1 MEPAETEA
9 DELLRRAGT
18 GDEEAFAALY
28 RRFQGPVHR
37 FAWRMT
43 GSRETAEDVT
53 QETFLALLRGPTR
66 YDASRGPLGAYLYGI
81 ARNLLARRL
90 GRDRPYVAL
99 PEGDAGALRAT
110 DLGADPERQRA
121 VGTVREAVLGLP
133 VHYREVVVLCE
144 LQGLPYDEAA
154 AALGCPVG
162 TVRSR
167 LHRARAL
174 LSARLRTEPRSPAW
188 SGSKRTV
195 ETAS

>member
-1 MEPAETEA
+1 VDLAETDA
-9 DELLRRAGT
+9 DELLRRASS
-18 GDEEAFAALY
+18 GDEDAFVALY

-66 YDASRGPLGAYLYGI
+66 YESGRGPLGAYLYGI
-81 ARNLLARRL
+81 ARNLLARRA
-90 GRDRPYVAL
+90 GRDRPYVPL
-99 PEGDAGALRAT
+99 SEGEEGALRAT
-110 DLGADPERQRA
+110 DLSADPERQRA
-121 VGTVREAVLGLP
+121 VGTIREAVLGLP
-133 VHYREVVVLCE
+133 MHYREVVVLCE
-144 LQGLPYDEAA
+144 LQGLPYEEAA
-154 AALGCPVG
+154 TALECPLG

-174 LSARLRTEPRSPAW
+174 LAARLRTDRAPSWNAP
-188 SGSKRTV
+188 KRTV

>member
-1 MEPAETEA
+1 MDLAETDA
-9 DELLRRAGT
+9 DELLRRASS
-18 GDEEAFAALY
+18 GDEDAFVALY

-66 YDASRGPLGAYLYGI
+66 YDSARGPLGAYVYGI
-81 ARNLLARRL
+81 ARNLLARRA
-90 GRDRPYVAL
+90 GRDRPYVPL
-99 PEGDAGALRAT
+99 SDGEESALRAT

-121 VGTVREAVLGLP
+121 VGTIREAVLGLP
-133 VHYREVVVLCE
+133 MHYREVVVLCE
-144 LQGLPYDEAA
+144 LQGLPYEEAA
-154 AALGCPVG
+154 AALECPIG

-174 LSARLRTEPRSPAW
+174 LAARLCTDRAPSW
-188 SGSKRTV
+188 SGAKRTA
-195 ETAS
+195 ETAT

>member
-1 MEPAETEA
+1 MDLTGIDA
-9 DELLRRAGT
+9 DELLRRAGI
-18 GDEEAFAALY
+18 GDEDAFAALY
-28 RRFQGPVHR
+28 GRFQGSVHR

-53 QETFLALLRGPTR
+53 QETFLALLRGTGR
-66 YDASRGPLGAYLYGI
+66 YDAARGPLGAYLYGI

-90 GRDRPYVAL
+90 GSDRPYVAL
-99 PEGDAGALRAT
+99 AAGAEDALRAT
-110 DLGADPERQRA
+110 DIGADPERQRA
-121 VGTVREAVLGLP
+121 VGTIREAVLRLP

-144 LQGLPYDEAA
+144 LQGLPYEEAA
-154 AALGCPVG
+154 AALECPVG

-174 LSARLRTEPRSPAW
+174 LAARLRTDRAPSWNAP
-188 SGSKRTV
+188 KRTV

>member
-1 MEPAETEA
+1 VDLADTDA
-9 DELLRRAGT
+9 DELLRRASS

-53 QETFLALLRGPTR
+53 QETFLALLRGSTR
-66 YDASRGPLGAYLYGI
+66 YEKGRGPLGAYLYGI
-81 ARNLLARRL
+81 ARNLLARRA

-99 PEGDAGALRAT
+99 SADGAAALRAT

-121 VGTVREAVLGLP
+121 VGTIREAVLALP

-144 LQGLPYDEAA
+144 LQGLPYEEAA
-154 AALGCPVG
+154 AALLCPVG

-174 LSARLRTEPRSPAW
+174 LQAKLRTQRAPAW

>member
-1 MEPAETEA
+1 MDATGPDA
-9 DELLRRAGT
+9 DELLRRAGA
-18 GDEEAFAALY
+18 GDAEAFAALY

-66 YDASRGPLGAYLYGI
+66 YESGRGPLGAYLYGI
-81 ARNLLARRL
+81 ARNLLARRA
-90 GRDRPYVAL
+90 GRDRPYVPL
-99 PEGDAGALRAT
+99 PDGELRAT

-121 VGTVREAVLGLP
+121 VGTIREAVLALP
-133 VHYREVVVLCE
+133 MHYREVVVLCE

-154 AALGCPVG
+154 AALECPVG

-174 LSARLRTEPRSPAW
+174 LAARLRTERAPSW

-195 ETAS
+195 ETTS

>member
-1 MEPAETEA
+1 MDLAETDS
-9 DELLRRAGT
+9 DELLRRASL
-18 GDEEAFAALY
+18 GDEDAFAALY

-43 GSRETAEDVT
+43 GRRETAEDVT

-66 YDASRGPLGAYLYGI
+66 YEKGRGPLGAYLYGI

-90 GRDRPYVAL
+90 GRDRPYVPL
-99 PEGDAGALRAT
+99 SEGEEGALRAT
-110 DLGADPERQRA
+110 DLGADQERQRA
-121 VGTVREAVLGLP
+121 VGSVREAVLGLP

-144 LQGLPYDEAA
+144 LQGLPYEETA

-174 LSARLRTEPRSPAW
+174 LAARLRTDRAPAW
-188 SGSKRTV
+188 SGSKRAV
-195 ETAS
+195 ETTS

>member
-1 MEPAETEA
+1 VDLAETDA
-9 DELLRRAGT
+9 DELLRRASL
-18 GDEEAFAALY
+18 GDEDAFAALY

-43 GSRETAEDVT
+43 GRRETAEDVT
-53 QETFLALLRGPTR
+53 QETFLALLRGATR
-66 YDASRGPLGAYLYGI
+66 YEKGRGPLGAYLYGI

-90 GRDRPYVAL
+90 GRDRPYVPL
-99 PEGDAGALRAT
+99 SEGEEGALRAT

-121 VGTVREAVLGLP
+121 VGNIREAVLGLP

-144 LQGLPYDEAA
+144 LQGLPYEEAA
-154 AALGCPVG
+154 TALECPVG

-174 LSARLRTEPRSPAW
+174 LAARLRTDRAPAW
-188 SGSKRTV
+188 SGSKRAV
-195 ETAS
+195 ETTS

>member
-1 MEPAETEA
+1 VDLAETDA
-9 DELLRRAGT
+9 DELLRRASL

-37 FAWRMT
+37 FVWRMT
-43 GSRETAEDVT
+43 GRRETAEDVT

-66 YDASRGPLGAYLYGI
+66 YDRERGPLGAYLYGI
-81 ARNLLARRL
+81 ARNLRARRA
-90 GRDRPYVAL
+90 GRDRPYVPLSEGEASAL
-99 PEGDAGALRAT
+99 QAT

-121 VGTVREAVLGLP
+121 VGSIREAVLGLP

-144 LQGLPYDEAA
+144 LQGLPYEEAA
-154 AALGCPVG
+154 TALDCPVG

-174 LSARLRTEPRSPAW
+174 LAARLRTDRAPSW

>member
-1 MEPAETEA
+1 MDLAETGA
-9 DELLRRAGT
+9 DELLRRASS
-18 GDEEAFAALY
+18 GDEDAFVALY

-66 YDASRGPLGAYLYGI
+66 YESGRGPLGAYLYGI
-81 ARNLLARRL
+81 ARNLLARRA
-90 GRDRPYVAL
+90 GRDRAYVPL
-99 PEGDAGALRAT
+99 SEGEEGALRAT
-110 DLGADPERQRA
+110 DLSADPERQRA
-121 VGTVREAVLGLP
+121 VGTIREAVLGLP
-133 VHYREVVVLCE
+133 MHYREVVVLCE
-144 LQGLPYDEAA
+144 LQGLPYEEAA
-154 AALGCPVG
+154 TALECPVG

-174 LSARLRTEPRSPAW
+174 LAARLRADRAPSW
-188 SGSKRTV
+188 SAPKRTV

>member
-1 MEPAETEA
+1 MDLAETDA
-9 DELLRRAGT
+9 DELLRRAT
-18 GDEEAFAALY
+18 LGDEEAFAALY

-43 GSRETAEDVT
+43 GRRETAEDVT

-66 YDASRGPLGAYLYGI
+66 YESGRGPLGAYVYGI
-81 ARNLLARRL
+81 ARNLLARRA
-90 GRDRPYVAL
+90 GRDRPYVPL
-99 PEGDAGALRAT
+99 SDGEEGALRAT

-121 VGTVREAVLGLP
+121 VGTIREAVLGLP
-133 VHYREVVVLCE
+133 MHHREVVVLCD
-144 LQGLPYDEAA
+144 LQGLPYEEAA
-154 AALGCPVG
+154 AALLCPVG

-174 LSARLRTEPRSPAW
+174 LAARLRTDRAPSW

-195 ETAS
+195 ETAT

>member
-1 MEPAETEA
+1 MDPVETAA
-9 DELLRRAGT
+9 DELLRRASL

-53 QETFLALLRGPTR
+53 QETFLALLRGSAR
-66 YDASRGPLGAYLYGI
+66 YDAARGPLSAYLYGI
-81 ARNLLARRL
+81 ARNLLARRA
-90 GRDRPYVAL
+90 GRDRPYVPL
-99 PEGDAGALRAT
+99 SDGEESALRAT
-110 DLGADPERQRA
+110 DLGADPERQRTV
-121 VGTVREAVLGLP
+121 VGIREAVLGLP

-144 LQGLPYDEAA
+144 LQGLPYEEAA
-154 AALGCPVG
+154 AVLECPVG

-174 LSARLRTEPRSPAW
+174 LSARLREDRAPAW
-188 SGSKRTV
+188 SGAKRTA
-195 ETAS
+195 ETVS

>member
-1 MEPAETEA
+1 VDLAETDA
-9 DELLRRAGT
+9 DELLRRASS
-18 GDEEAFAALY
+18 GDEDAFVALY

-66 YDASRGPLGAYLYGI
+66 YESGRGPLGAYLYGI
-81 ARNLLARRL
+81 ARNLLARRA
-90 GRDRPYVAL
+90 GRDRPYVPL
-99 PEGDAGALRAT
+99 SDGEEGALRAT
-110 DLGADPERQRA
+110 DLSADPERQRA
-121 VGTVREAVLGLP
+121 VGTIREAVLGLP
-133 VHYREVVVLCE
+133 MHYREVVVLCE
-144 LQGLPYDEAA
+144 LQGLPYEEAA
-154 AALGCPVG
+154 ASLECPVG

-174 LSARLRTEPRSPAW
+174 LAARLRTDRAPSWNAP
-188 SGSKRTV
+188 KRTV

>member
-1 MEPAETEA
+1 MDLAETDA
-9 DELLRRAGT
+9 DELLRRASS
-18 GDEEAFAALY
+18 GDEDAFVALY

-66 YDASRGPLGAYLYGI
+66 YDRSRGPLGAYLYGI
-81 ARNLLARRL
+81 ARNLLARRA
-90 GRDRPYVAL
+90 GRDRPYVPL
-99 PEGDAGALRAT
+99 SEGEEGALRAT
-110 DLGADPERQRA
+110 DLSADPERQRA
-121 VGTVREAVLGLP
+121 VGTIREAVLGLP
-133 VHYREVVVLCE
+133 MHYREVVVLCE
-144 LQGLPYDEAA
+144 LQGLPYEEAA
-154 AALGCPVG
+154 AALECPLG

-174 LSARLRTEPRSPAW
+174 LAARLRTDRAPSWNAP
-188 SGSKRTV
+188 KRTV

>member
-1 MEPAETEA
+1 VDLAEAEA
-9 DELLRRAGT
+9 DELLRRASR

-43 GSRETAEDVT
+43 GRREIAEDVT

-66 YDASRGPLGAYLYGI
+66 YEKERGPLGAYLYGI
-81 ARNLLARRL
+81 ARNLLSRRA
-90 GRDRPYVAL
+90 GRDRPYVPL
-99 PEGDAGALRAT
+99 SEGEAGALRAT

-121 VGTVREAVLGLP
+121 VGSVREAVLGLP

-144 LQGLPYDEAA
+144 LQGLPYEEAA
-154 AALGCPVG
+154 TVLECPVG

-174 LSARLRTEPRSPAW
+174 LAARLRTDRAPSW
-188 SGSKRTV
+188 SGAKRTV

>member
-1 MEPAETEA
+1 MDLAEPDA
-9 DELLRRAGT
+9 DELLRRAGS

-28 RRFQGPVHR
+28 RRFQGPIHR

-53 QETFLALLRGPTR
+53 QETFLALLRGATR
-66 YDASRGPLGAYLYGI
+66 YDSGRGPLGAYLYGI
-81 ARNLLARRL
+81 ARNLLARRA
-90 GRDRPYVAL
+90 GRDRPYVPL
-99 PEGDAGALRAT
+99 PDDELRAT

-121 VGTVREAVLGLP
+121 VGTIREAVLGLP
-133 VHYREVVVLCE
+133 MRYREVVVLCD
-144 LQGLPYDEAA
+144 LQDLPYEEAA
-154 AALGCPVG
+154 AALLCPVG

-174 LSARLRTEPRSPAW
+174 LAARLRTERSPSW

-195 ETAS
+195 ETTP